1 MDITLVG
8 TYEEPF
14 ADQAK
19 VGDEITFCWRFM
31 HSPVLTTQ
39 VSLKITSTPK

>member
-19 VGDEITFCWRFM
+19 VGDENHLLLEVYAQSSFD
-31 HSPVLTTQ
+31 
-39 VSLKITSTPK
+39 